1 MTLLHSI
8 TVFSKFS
15 IVITALILSVG
26 CGNSSNQN
34 NAQSPTVST
43 RLGLVQ
49 GVQRYSTVNEY
60 QGIPYAQALTS
71 QDRWNLAKPLAPWNG
86 ILNATQFGAA
96 CPQQARFNL
105 TEESLVEDCLTLN
118 ITTPI
123 SINSNQKLPVM
134 IWIPGGGFV
143 GGSSNLYRLDKLAHE
158 GQIIV
163 VSINYRV
170 GALGFMP
177 HPSIS
182 GGWNGNLGLEDQR
195 LAIQW
200 IQDHIESFGGDK
212 NKITLSG
219 ESAGAASTCLHV
231 LSKTKTEGLFQQ
243 AAPLSYNCL
252 YEWPTLAT
260 ALSKSNMDIVSP
272 ANTTPIY
279 QRMANELNCDSF
291 TGASQLNCMRQKPI
305 ADVLAAQG
313 RVNDTVPL
321 FPFAPVMNSG
331 SNGTIPLPD
340 YSAKSLKENT
350 LRIPML
356 YGGAKDELR
365 LYVAYDTIANPDVD
379 TSNLPTP
386 FRNGE
391 LLRYYLLDSSP
402 PAGGWSAKFENIIN
416 AYFGVNPISADA
428 LGSMFS
434 DYTPVV
440 GLNNCSYLRTAQ
452 AFSGIMP
459 LYQWQFA
466 DPNALVLGVG
476 IAKGQDPRMALGP
489 VHSAALN
496 YLFPNL
502 SNTKAIDA
510 PNLPAPSQLLANDMV
525 QMWTHFI
532 KTGTPQTVSLVNW
545 PRFDMA
551 TSNQNVM
558 QFIPNNTGLINAVEN
573 HKCDFWQT
581 MDGKLNPIDLRP

>member
-1 MTLLHSI
+1 MIAS
-8 TVFSKFS
+8 VFLG
-15 IVITALILSVG
+15 AG
-26 CGNSSNQN
+26 CGNSNN
-34 NAQSPTVST
+34 NAAISSPTVST
-43 RLGLVQ
+43 GLGLIQ
-49 GVQRYSTVNEY
+49 GVQRYGTVNEY
-60 QGIPYAQALTS
+60 QGIPYAQPLTEK
-71 QDRWNLAKPLAPWNG
+71 DRWNLAKPVLPWSG
-86 ILNATQFGAA
+86 VLKATQFGAA
-96 CPQQARFNL
+96 CPQQARFDL

-123 SINSNQKLPVM
+123 SADSSQKLPVM

-177 HPSIS
+177 HPSINE
-182 GGWNGNLGLEDQR
+182 GWNGNLGLEDQR
-195 LAIQW
+195 LAMQW
-200 IQDHIESFGGDK
+200 VKDNIESFGGDK

-231 LSKTKTEGLFQQ
+231 LSKKRVEGLFQQ

-252 YEWPTLAT
+252 YEWPTLSSALT
-260 ALSKSNMDIVSP
+260 QSNIALSGP
-272 ANTTPIY
+272 QTPIY
-279 QRMANELNCDSF
+279 QRMAQELGCFDSTSPQSAF
-291 TGASQLNCMRQKPI
+291 QLECMRKKPI
-305 ADVLAAQG
+305 SEILVAQG
-313 RVNDTVPL
+313 KISDVVPL
-321 FPFAPVMNSG
+321 FPFAPVINSG
-331 SNGTIPLPD
+331 VNGTIPLTD
-340 YSAKSLKENT
+340 YSISSLRENI

-365 LYVAYDTIANPDVD
+365 LYVAYDTIDNPNVD
-379 TSNLPTP
+379 TANLSSQFTDK
-386 FRNGE
+386 E
-391 LLRYYLLDSSP
+391 LLKYYLLDSSP
-402 PAGGWSAKFENIIN
+402 PQGGWVNKFPGIIN
-416 AYFGVNPISADA
+416 DYFGQNPISADA

-440 GLNNCSYLRTAQ
+440 GLSNCAYLRTAK

-459 LYQWQFA
+459 LYQWEFA
-466 DPNALVLGVG
+466 DPNAIVLGVG
-476 IAKGQDPRMALGP
+476 IANGQNPRMALGP

-510 PNLPAPSQLLANDMV
+510 PNLPEQSQILANAMV
-525 QMWTHFI
+525 QMWSQFVRM
-532 KTGTPQTVSLVNW
+532 GTPQTNNLSQW
-545 PRFDMA
+545 PRFDIA
-551 TSNQNVM
+551 YSNQNVM
-558 QFIPNNTGLINAVEN
+558 QFIPNQIRLINAAEN

-581 MDGKLNPIDLRP
+581 IDSKLSPIDLRP